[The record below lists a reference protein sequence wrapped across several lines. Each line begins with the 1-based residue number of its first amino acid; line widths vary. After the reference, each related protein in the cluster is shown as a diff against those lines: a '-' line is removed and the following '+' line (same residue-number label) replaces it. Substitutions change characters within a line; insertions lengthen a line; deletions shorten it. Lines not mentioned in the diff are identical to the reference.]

1 VLNFGSRWWNRLKQ
15 TDHLHRNLTIA
26 GGVAFVLLL
35 LRFAGG
41 LELWELLAYDW
52 MVRSRPLLPQDER
65 IIIVEFDEIDIQK
78 LNWPF
83 SDANMA
89 QLLATITAG
98 QPRLIGLDIYRDIP
112 VGDGKEKLS
121 TLFKSTPNLIG
132 IEKIIPKIA
141 HSGTDSPQDGRI
153 IPKPPDLPAEQIGF
167 NDLPADSSDNSI
179 RRLMLSA
186 NNEDD
191 ETKLSFSFTLAMRYL
206 AETANIEPA
215 IAPDGETIEL
225 GAAVLP
231 PLNPNDGGYIRED
244 MGGYQVMLNYVRA
257 SGGFPAVP
265 LHQVLESDFDPAIF
279 RDRIVLIGSVA
290 PSLQDFSTTP
300 YRQPSTLMSGVEV
313 HANATS
319 FLIDAALGDR
329 QPIRTI
335 PELAEMILIILG
347 AGVGTFW
354 VSHWRTVEG
363 LTRPAALRTIAQFSG
378 AMGAIV
384 GVSYGAFLL
393 SWWIPLIP
401 ILLALSGATA
411 VKFGMTLLEYLLQS
425 YRQIED
431 YARTLELKVEA
442 RTEELRHKNHELE
455 QTLVKLRTAQQ
466 QIIAQERLASLGS
479 LTAGVAHEIQ
489 NPLNFVNNF
498 ARISG
503 ELTEEMAEELAEVEL
518 EQDTQDLID
527 DILSE
532 FKECV
537 DTIRQNGQRIER
549 IVDSML
555 SHTRESGGQAELVDL
570 NLILRDAIELVE
582 HNMVAK
588 QSQWPLEKEI
598 FLAPELPPLLLV
610 AKDFSKALLNIL
622 TNALEAME
630 RKRQQGHDPN
640 YLPHLKVS
648 LSEQA
653 GRVWIRIWD
662 NGDGISS
669 EHYQKIFDPFFTT
682 KPTGEGTGLGLS
694 LAHQTLVSVHQ
705 GNITVNSK
713 VGEFTEFVIDLSPTG
728 AEPLLEVME
737 QNGAPGGPDVVPMVP
752 VSEEG

>member
-1 VLNFGSRWWNRLKQ
+1 MLHFGSRCLNPLKQ
-15 TDHLHRNLTIA
+15 IDHLRRNLAIT
-26 GGVAFVLLL
+26 GGVSLALIL

-52 MVRSRPLLPQDER
+52 LVRSRPPLPQDER

-83 SDANMA
+83 SDATMA
-89 QLLATITAG
+89 KLLATITAG
-98 QPRLIGLDIYRDIP
+98 QPRLIGLDVYRDQSVREGSDNLQAIFQ
-112 VGDGKEKLS
+112 S
-121 TLFKSTPNLIG
+121 TRNLVG

-141 HSGTDSPQDGRI
+141 TIGASQQGRT
-153 IPKPPDLPAEQIGF
+153 IPPPPDLPSDQVGF
-167 NDLPADSSDNSI
+167 NDLPIDMDNSV
-179 RRLMLSA
+179 RRVLLYA
-186 NNEDD
+186 NNSDGEIRF
-191 ETKLSFSFTLAMRYL
+191 SFSFLLAKKYL
-206 AETANIEPA
+206 QKTADIEPT
-215 IAPDGETIEL
+215 IAPDGETIL
-225 GAAVLP
+225 FGKAALP
-231 PLNPNDGGYIRED
+231 PLEPNAGGYQRED
-244 MGGYQVMLNYVRA
+244 MGGYPVMLNY
-257 SGGFPAVP
+257 SHPAERFESVSFVD
-265 LHQVLESDFDPAIF
+265 VLAGEVDPKIF

-290 PSLQDFSTTP
+290 PSLQDFRATP
-300 YRQPSTLMSGVEV
+300 YRQPSTLMSGVEI
-313 HANATS
+313 HANATH

-329 QPIRTI
+329 QPIRTL
-335 PELAEMILIILG
+335 PELAEIILIILG
-347 AGVGTFW
+347 AGIGTFW

-363 LTRPAALRTIAQFSG
+363 LTRPATLRTLLQFT
-378 AMGAIV
+378 GAIAVIV
-384 GVSYGAFLL
+384 GASYGAFLL
-393 SWWIPLIP
+393 SWWIPMIP
-401 ILLALSGATA
+401 VLLALGGATT
-411 VKFGMTLLEYLLQS
+411 VKFGVTLLEYLLQS

-455 QTLVKLRTAQQ
+455 QTLVQLKTAQH

-503 ELTEEMAEELAEVEL
+503 ELTEEMAEELEEVEL
-518 EQDTQDLID
+518 EDDTQALIN

-537 DTIRQNGQRIER
+537 DTIRHNGQRIER

-555 SHTRESGGQAELVDL
+555 SHTREGGGQAELVDL
-570 NLILRDAIELVE
+570 NIILHDAIELVE

-588 QSQWPLEKEI
+588 QSQWPLQKEI
-598 FLAPELPPLLLV
+598 SLAPELPPLLLV
-610 AKDFSKALLNIL
+610 AKDFSKALINIL

-630 RKRQQGHDPN
+630 RKRQQGNNPD
-640 YLPHLKVS
+640 YVPHLKVS
-648 LSEQA
+648 TSANE

-662 NGDGISS
+662 NGEGIPP
-669 EHYQKIFDPFFTT
+669 EHHQKIFDPFFTT

-705 GNITVNSK
+705 GNITVNSE
-713 VGEFTEFVIDLSPTG
+713 VGEFTEFVIDVSPTG
-728 AEPLLEVME
+728 AESLLQVTQ
-737 QNGAPGGPDVVPMVP
+737 QNTTPAALNTVQN
-752 VSEEG
+752 

>member
-1 VLNFGSRWWNRLKQ
+1 M
-15 TDHLHRNLTIA
+15 I
-26 GGVAFVLLL
+26 L

-52 MVRSRPLLPQDER
+52 LVRSRPPLPQDER

-83 SDANMA
+83 SDATMA
-89 QLLATITAG
+89 KLLATIKAG
-98 QPRLIGLDIYRDIP
+98 QPRLIGLDVYRDQSVREGSDNLQAIFQ
-112 VGDGKEKLS
+112 S
-121 TLFKSTPNLIG
+121 TRNLVG

-141 HSGTDSPQDGRI
+141 TIGASQQGRT
-153 IPKPPDLPAEQIGF
+153 IPPPPDLPSDQVGF
-167 NDLPADSSDNSI
+167 NDLPIDMDNSV
-179 RRLMLSA
+179 RRVLLYA
-186 NNEDD
+186 NNSDGEIRF
-191 ETKLSFSFTLAMRYL
+191 SFSFLLAKKYL
-206 AETANIEPA
+206 QKTADIEPT
-215 IAPDGETIEL
+215 IAPDGETIL
-225 GAAVLP
+225 FGKAALP
-231 PLNPNDGGYIRED
+231 PLEPNAGGYQRED
-244 MGGYQVMLNYVRA
+244 MGGYPVMLNY
-257 SGGFPAVP
+257 SHPAERFESVSFVD
-265 LHQVLESDFDPAIF
+265 VLAGEVDPKIF

-290 PSLQDFSTTP
+290 PSLQDFRATP
-300 YRQPSTLMSGVEV
+300 YRQPSTLMSGVEI
-313 HANATS
+313 HANATH

-329 QPIRTI
+329 QPIRTL
-335 PELAEMILIILG
+335 PELAEIILIILG
-347 AGVGTFW
+347 AGIGTFW

-363 LTRPAALRTIAQFSG
+363 LTRPATLRTLLQFT
-378 AMGAIV
+378 GAIAVIV
-384 GVSYGAFLL
+384 GASYGAFLL
-393 SWWIPLIP
+393 SWWIPMIP
-401 ILLALSGATA
+401 VLLALGGATT
-411 VKFGMTLLEYLLQS
+411 VKFGVTLLEYLLQS

-455 QTLVKLRTAQQ
+455 QTLVQLKTAQH

-503 ELTEEMAEELAEVEL
+503 ELTEEMAEELEEVEL
-518 EQDTQDLID
+518 EDDTQALIN

-537 DTIRQNGQRIER
+537 DTIRHNGQRIER

-555 SHTRESGGQAELVDL
+555 SHTREGGGQAELVDL
-570 NLILRDAIELVE
+570 NIILHDAIELVE
-582 HNMVAK
+582 HTMVAK
-588 QSQWPLEKEI
+588 QSQWPLQKEI
-598 FLAPELPPLLLV
+598 SLAPELPPLLLV
-610 AKDFSKALLNIL
+610 AKDFSKALINIL

-630 RKRQQGHDPN
+630 RKRQQGNDSD

-648 LSEQA
+648 TSANE

-662 NGDGISS
+662 NGEGIPP
-669 EHYQKIFDPFFTT
+669 EHHQKIFDPFFTT

-705 GNITVNSK
+705 GNITVNSE
-713 VGEFTEFVIDLSPTG
+713 VGEFTEFVIDVSPTG
-728 AEPLLEVME
+728 AESLLQVTQ
-737 QNGAPGGPDVVPMVP
+737 QNTTPAALNTVQN
-752 VSEEG
+752 

>member
-1 VLNFGSRWWNRLKQ
+1 M
-15 TDHLHRNLTIA
+15 
-26 GGVAFVLLL
+26 LL

-52 MVRSRPLLPQDER
+52 LVRSRPPLPQDQR

-78 LNWPF
+78 LDWPF
-83 SDANMA
+83 SDATMA
-89 QLLATITAG
+89 KLLATITAG
-98 QPRLIGLDIYRDIP
+98 QPRLIGLDVYRDQP
-112 VGDGKEKLS
+112 VREGYEELS
-121 TLFKSTPNLIG
+121 TLFKSTPNLIA

-141 HSGTDSPQDGRI
+141 LSSTDSSQDGRI

-179 RRLMLSA
+179 RRLMLYA
-186 NNEDD
+186 KNTKE
-191 ETKLSFSFTLAMRYL
+191 ETRFSFSFKLAMQYL
-206 AETANIEPA
+206 DATENIQPTM
-215 IAPDGETIEL
+215 APDGETVQL
-225 GAAVLP
+225 GKGWLS

-244 MGGYQVMLNYVRA
+244 MGGHQVMLNYAGA
-257 SGGFPAVP
+257 SGDFPRIA
-265 LHQVLESDFDPAIF
+265 LHEVLADDFDPTIF
-279 RDRIVLIGSVA
+279 RNRIVLIGSVA

-313 HANATS
+313 HANATR
-319 FLIDAALGDR
+319 FLIDVALGNR
-329 QPIRTI
+329 QPIRTL
-335 PELAEMILIILG
+335 PELVEIILIILG

-363 LTRPAALRTIAQFSG
+363 LTRPAALRTILQFT
-378 AMGAIV
+378 GAIAVIV
-384 GVSYGAFLL
+384 GASYGAFLL
-393 SWWIPLIP
+393 SWWMPMIPV
-401 ILLALSGATA
+401 LLALSGATT
-411 VKFGMTLLEYLLQS
+411 VKFGVTLLEYLLQS

-431 YARTLELKVEA
+431 YARTLELKVET

-455 QTLVKLRTAQQ
+455 QTLVKLKTAQQ

-503 ELTEEMAEELAEVEL
+503 ELTEEMAEELASVEL
-518 EQDTQDLID
+518 EDDTQTLID

-537 DTIRQNGQRIER
+537 DTIRHNGQRIER

-555 SHTRESGGQAELVDL
+555 SHTREGGGQAELVDL
-570 NLILRDAIELVE
+570 NIILHDAIELVE
-582 HNMVAK
+582 HTMVAK
-588 QSQWPLEKEI
+588 QSQWPLQKEI
-598 FLAPELPPLLLV
+598 LLVPELPPLLLV
-610 AKDFSKALLNIL
+610 AKDFSKALINIL

-630 RKRQQGHDPN
+630 RKRQQGNNPD
-640 YLPHLKVS
+640 YVPHLKVS
-648 LSEQA
+648 TSANE

-662 NGDGISS
+662 NGEGIPP
-669 EHYQKIFDPFFTT
+669 EHHQKIFDPFFTT

-705 GNITVNSK
+705 GNITVNSE
-713 VGEFTEFVIDLSPTG
+713 VGKFTEFVIDVSPTG
-728 AEPLLEVME
+728 AESLLQVTQ
-737 QNGAPGGPDVVPMVP
+737 QNTASTGLNTP
-752 VSEEG
+752 